1 MDLKKQLQAVKKEI
15 LSLNK
20 KIENLIVAV
29 DKTEKKKTPK
39 TSPTV
44 KATRKK
50 PATGKSDALTAVETV
65 FRIIKRSK
73 KGVTTATLMEKTGF
87 NDKKIFNNIYKL
99 KKQGKIVS
107 KAKGVYIKV

>member
-1 MDLKKQLQAVKKEI
+1 MDLKKQLLAIKKEI

-20 KIENLIVAV
+20 KIEKLVIVA
-29 DKTEKKKTPK
+29 DQIEKKKT
-39 TSPTV
+39 V
-44 KATRKK
+44 KAGPAGKVTRKR
-50 PATGKSDALTAVETV
+50 PATGKSGALTAVETV

-87 NDKKIFNNIYKL
+87 NEKKIFNNIFKL

-107 KAKGVYIKV
+107 KAKGVYVKA